1 MFKYL
6 WLPFCWLTLQAD
18 PVLEQTVR
26 DFWAALEAR
35 DKAQAMQ
42 FVHPDDLNKFLN
54 RNEPRFE
61 DWKLEAIEPASGTE
75 ATVTVNISRR
85 FPGGSL
91 LPVRAREVWQ
101 QLDSGWKVRIQS
113 LEDYQTQLRQHQ
125 DRPPKLPPRL
135 DIFPKTIKF
144 YPHSDQPGVIVI
156 RNGLN
161 SPVQVVGLRLDEQ
174 KFEVSRGLTE
184 VAAQS
189 VGRIALHYLG
199 SERQLNLE
207 SQLRL
212 KLKVADEV
220 REFQIP
226 VLYNYTDPILEWLK
240 RQKQPQP
247 TKPPPQR

>member
-1 MFKYL
+1 MH
-6 WLPFCWLTLQAD
+6 LPLLVLVSLSIQAD

-42 FVHPDDLNKFLN
+42 FVHPDDLNDFLN

-61 DWKLEAIEPASGTE
+61 KWKLEAIEPTSETE
-75 ATVTVNISRR
+75 ATVTVKVSRR
-85 FPGGSL
+85 IPGGSL

-113 LEDYQTQLRQHQ
+113 WKDYQNQLRQHLY
-125 DRPPKLPPRL
+125 RPSKLPPRL
-135 DIFPKTIKF
+135 DVFPKILKF
-144 YPHSDQPGVIVI
+144 YFHADQPGVIVI

-161 SPVQVVGLRLDEQ
+161 SPLQVVGLRLDEQ
-174 KFEVSRGLTE
+174 KFEVSLGLTE

-199 SERQLNLE
+199 SEKQPNLE
-207 SQLRL
+207 SQVRL
-212 KLKVADEV
+212 KLKVGDEV